1 MFLLKV
7 TYELWEQNRGGILIT
22 EPEKIMGR
30 IVKIAFGS
38 MDGALDNFLEKTNY
52 LFALPRIMTV
62 RTVEGWTAISYH
74 IFETEDDCDTYELTL
89 NNIAD
94 ETTKVLGYQF
104 ILESVKS
111 EISADEVDYLWYLL
125 KGKHII
131 TENPYSAEPISE
143 LRAAKRAAQ

>member
-7 TYELWEQNRGGILIT
+7 TSELWEQNRGGILIT

-52 LFALPRIMTV
+52 LFALPRITTF
-62 RTVEGWTAISYH
+62 RIVEGWTAISYH
-74 IFETEDDCDTYELTL
+74 LFETEDDRDAYELTL

-94 ETTKVLGYQF
+94 ETAKVLGYQF
-104 ILESVKS
+104 ILESVKA
-111 EISADEVDYLWYLL
+111 EISDDETNILE
-125 KGKHII
+125 GKHIYA
-131 TENPYSAEPISE
+131 ENPYGAEPISE
-143 LRAAKRAAQ
+143 LREAKRAAQ